1 MELPL
6 GSIFFFNKTH
16 YQIKRNIRT
25 YYMYVHYVYAYVCE
39 FIINKT
45 VGNEQIE
52 TTTQVENEML

>member
-1 MELPL
+1 
-6 GSIFFFNKTH
+6 
-16 YQIKRNIRT
+16 
-25 YYMYVHYVYAYVCE
+25 MYVHYVYAYVCE